1 MWCVI
6 DLLVLNCIDNV
17 YIWYTVVTMFVESNC
32 SEGESDVTV
41 IKGLSV
47 FGQPL
52 NGTDV
57 SQIKKQG
64 W

>member
-1 MWCVI
+1 
-6 DLLVLNCIDNV
+6 
-17 YIWYTVVTMFVESNC
+17 MFVESNC